1 MFILYFP
8 YRRLNKA
15 TCIFIL
21 VSFCCSICNSV
32 LAVVPEIITQAPNPE
47 GDFNQERFPQPAPSL
62 EPLKPKQQQL
72 QPSPTFTEPP
82 SNLEGDE
89 VKIIINKIQ
98 ITGSTVFDSED
109 FEPIVEQV
117 QGKSVTLAELRK
129 VADAI
134 TELYLA
140 RDYITSRAIL
150 VNQKITDGVVQI
162 RVIEGSLEKI
172 EIEGTQRLQKKYVR
186 SRLLRGGKK
195 PLSNRGLEEQLRL
208 LRFDPNIDNIEA
220 SLLPGSDFGQ
230 SILTVRVT
238 ETEPFQ
244 VDLGVDNY
252 SPPSV
257 GSERL
262 GINTVYRNLMG
273 IGDEVRASYYR
284 STRGGSNIFDFSYR
298 VPLNAKN
305 GTLQL
310 RTAINNNKVVQPP
323 FDAFD
328 IRGESQ
334 LYEISYSQPLI
345 RTPREEF
352 ALSLGFSLQ
361 NGQTFTFAGA
371 TPFGFGPDAEGNSRT
386 RVVKF
391 GQDYVRR
398 DANGAWQIR
407 SLLSLGTGLFDATVN
422 SNPVPDARFFSWLGQ
437 LQRVQRLNKNH
448 LLITQLDLQL
458 TPNGLLPSQQFVV
471 GGGQSL
477 RGYRQNVRAGDNGVR
492 FSIEDRITVGRDASG
507 NPSLQIAPFFD
518 AGVVW
523 NIDDNP
529 NLQPRQ
535 TFLAGVGMGILWQ
548 PIPKLNL
555 KLDYGVPLIEL
566 DDKGNNAQDE
576 GFYFSVGYQL

>member
-1 MFILYFP
+1 M
-8 YRRLNKA
+8 A
-15 TCIFIL
+15 
-21 VSFCCSICNSV
+21 
-32 LAVVPEIITQAPNPE
+32 PELIAQAPNSE
-47 GDFNQERFPQPAPSL
+47 GDLNQERFPQAAPNIQ
-62 EPLKPKQQQL
+62 PLKPLIKPEL
-72 QPSPTFTEPP
+72 QPSTTIKEPFAET
-82 SNLEGDE
+82 SGDRIQ
-89 VKIIINKIQ
+89 VNQIKII
-98 ITGSTVFDSED
+98 GSTVFDSKD
-109 FEPIVEQV
+109 FEPIIRKVE
-117 QGKSVTLAELRK
+117 GKSVTLEQLRK

-134 TELYLA
+134 TELYLK

-150 VNQKITDGVVQI
+150 VNQKITDGIVTI

-172 EIEGTQRLQKKYVR
+172 EIQGNQRLRENYLR
-186 SRLLRGGKK
+186 SRLANAGKK
-195 PLSNRGLEEQLRL
+195 PLSNKTLEEQLRL
-208 LRFDPNIDNIEA
+208 LQFDPNIQNIEA
-220 SLLPGSDFGQ
+220 SLRAGSDFGK
-230 SILTVRVT
+230 SILAVRVT
-238 ETEPFQ
+238 ENKPFTIG
-244 VDLGVDNY
+244 LGIDNY
-252 SPPSV
+252 SPPSL

-262 GINTVYRNLMG
+262 RINTIYRNLMG
-273 IGDEVRASYYR
+273 IGDEVAASYYR

-298 VPLNAKN
+298 VPLNPQN

-310 RTAINNNKVVQPP
+310 RTVINNNKVVQPP
-323 FDAFD
+323 FDDFD

-334 LYEISYSQPLI
+334 LYDISYRQPLI

-398 DANGAWQIR
+398 DVKGAWQIR
-407 SLLSLGTGLFDATVN
+407 SLLSLGTGWFDATIN

-437 LQRVQRLNKNH
+437 LQRVQRLNKNN

-458 TPNGLLPSQQFVV
+458 TPNGLLPSQQFVI
-471 GGGQSL
+471 GGGQSI
-477 RGYRQNVRAGDNGVR
+477 RGYRQNLRAGDNGVR

-507 NPSLQIAPFFD
+507 NPSLQVAPFFD

-523 NIDDNP
+523 NVDDNP
-529 NLQPRQ
+529 NLQPKQ
-535 TFLAGVGMGILWQ
+535 TFLAGAGIGILWQ

-555 KLDYGVPLIEL
+555 KLDYGLPLVDL

>member
-1 MFILYFP
+1 MFKVLYFS

-15 TCIFIL
+15 TFIL
-21 VSFCCSICNSV
+21 IIISSYCSFCNSTV
-32 LAVVPEIITQAPNPE
+32 ATVPKIITQAPNPE
-47 GDFNQERFPQPAPSL
+47 GDFNQERFPQPAPSV
-62 EPLKPKQQQL
+62 EPLQTPQPPL
-72 QPSPTFTEPP
+72 QPSPTFTEPLSNP
-82 SNLEGDE
+82 SSERIT
-89 VKIIINKIQ
+89 VNKIK

-109 FEPIVEQV
+109 FEPIVRPVE
-117 QGKSVTLAELRK
+117 GRSVTLEELKK

-134 TELYLA
+134 TELYLE

-172 EIEGTQRLQKKYVR
+172 EIQGTQSLKQNYVR

-195 PLSNRGLEEQLRL
+195 PLSNRSLEEQLRL
-208 LRFDPNIDNIEA
+208 LRFDPNIQNIEA
-220 SLLPGSDFGQ
+220 SLRPGSDFGK
-230 SILTVRVT
+230 SILAVRVT
-238 ETEPFQ
+238 EAEPFQ
-244 VDLGVDNY
+244 ISLGVDNY

-262 GINTVYRNLMG
+262 GINTVYRNLVG
-273 IGDEVRASYYR
+273 IGDEVAASYYR

-298 VPLNAKN
+298 VPINAKN

-334 LYEISYSQPLI
+334 IYEISYRQPLI
-345 RTPREEF
+345 RTPKEEF
-352 ALSLGFSLQ
+352 ALSVGFSLQ

-371 TPFGFGPDAEGNSRT
+371 TPFGFGPDTEGNSRT
-386 RVVKF
+386 RTIKF
-391 GQDYVRR
+391 GQDYIKR
-398 DANGAWQIR
+398 DVNGAWQIR
-407 SLLSLGTGLFDATVN
+407 SLLSLGTGWFDATIN
-422 SNPVPDARFFSWLGQ
+422 SNPVPDARFFSWLAQ
-437 LQRVQRLNKNH
+437 LQRVQRLDKNN

-458 TPNGLLPSQQFVV
+458 TPNGLLPSQQFVI

-529 NLQPRQ
+529 NQQPKQ

-548 PIPKLNL
+548 ATPRLNI
-555 KLDYGVPLIEL
+555 KLDYGLPLVTL
-566 DDKGNNAQDE
+566 NDKGNNAQDE
-576 GFYFSVGYQL
+576 GFYFSIGYRL

>member
-1 MFILYFP
+1 M
-8 YRRLNKA
+8 
-15 TCIFIL
+15 
-21 VSFCCSICNSV
+21 S
-32 LAVVPEIITQAPNPE
+32 PEVITQVPNPE
-47 GDFNQERFPQPAPSL
+47 GDSNQERFPQSAPI
-62 EPLKPKQQQL
+62 L
-72 QPSPTFTEPP
+72 QPLDSNQKPELQTSPVNTEPILNP
-82 SNLEGDE
+82 SSE
-89 VKIIINKIQ
+89 KIRVNKIQ
-98 ITGSTVFDSED
+98 VTGSTIFSYED
-109 FEPIVEQV
+109 FKSIIEPI
-117 QGKSVTLAELRK
+117 QGKSVTLEELREI
-129 VADAI
+129 ADAI
-134 TELYLA
+134 TQLYLE

-150 VNQKITDGVVQI
+150 VNQTVSDGVIQI

-172 EIEGTQRLQKKYVR
+172 EIQGTRRLKQNYVR
-186 SRLLRGGKK
+186 SRLLRGSRK
-195 PLSNRGLEEQLRL
+195 PFSNRSLEEQLKL
-208 LRFDPNIDNIEA
+208 LQLDPNIDNIEA
-220 SLLPGSDFGQ
+220 SLRPGNDFGK
-230 SILTVRVT
+230 SILSVRVT
-238 ETEPFQ
+238 ETEAFRTS
-244 VDLGVDNY
+244 LGVDNY

-262 GINTVYRNLMG
+262 RLNTVYRNLMG
-273 IGDEVRASYYR
+273 MGDEVAASYYR

-310 RTAINNNKVVQPP
+310 RTTINNNKVVQPP

-352 ALSLGFSLQ
+352 ALSLGFTLQ

-371 TPFGFGPDAEGNSRT
+371 TPFGFGPDAGGNSRT

-398 DANGAWQIR
+398 DSKGAWQIR
-407 SLLSLGTGLFDATVN
+407 SLLSLGTGLFDATIN

-437 LQRVQRLNKNH
+437 LQRVQQLNKSH
-448 LLITQLDLQL
+448 LLITQLDIQL

-492 FSIEDRITVGRDASG
+492 FSIEDRITVARNASG

-518 AGVVW
+518 MGVVW
-523 NIDDNP
+523 NVDDNP
-529 NLQPRQ
+529 NLQPKQ
-535 TFLAGVGMGILWQ
+535 TFLAGLGMGILWQ
-548 PIPKLNL
+548 PIPRLNL
-555 KLDYGVPLIEL
+555 KLDYGLPLVKL
-566 DDKGNNAQDE
+566 DDKGNNAQDQ
-576 GFYFSVGYQL
+576 GFYFSIGYQL

>member
-1 MFILYFP
+1 M
-8 YRRLNKA
+8 
-15 TCIFIL
+15 
-21 VSFCCSICNSV
+21 
-32 LAVVPEIITQAPNPE
+32 
-47 GDFNQERFPQPAPSL
+47 
-62 EPLKPKQQQL
+62 
-72 QPSPTFTEPP
+72 
-82 SNLEGDE
+82 
-89 VKIIINKIQ
+89 
-98 ITGSTVFDSED
+98 
-109 FEPIVEQV
+109 
-117 QGKSVTLAELRK
+117 
-129 VADAI
+129 
-134 TELYLA
+134 
-140 RDYITSRAIL
+140 
-150 VNQKITDGVVQI
+150 
-162 RVIEGSLEKI
+162 
-172 EIEGTQRLQKKYVR
+172 
-186 SRLLRGGKK
+186 
-195 PLSNRGLEEQLRL
+195 
-208 LRFDPNIDNIEA
+208 RFDPNIQNIEA
-220 SLLPGSDFGQ
+220 SLRPGNDFGK
-230 SILTVRVT
+230 SILAVRVT
-238 ETEPFQ
+238 EAEPFQ
-244 VDLGVDNY
+244 MSLGVDNY
-252 SPPSV
+252 SPPTV

-273 IGDEVRASYYR
+273 IGDEVAASYYR

-334 LYEISYSQPLI
+334 IYEISYRQPLI
-345 RTPREEF
+345 RTPKEEF
-352 ALSLGFSLQ
+352 ALSVGFSLQ

-371 TPFGFGPDAEGNSRT
+371 TPFGFGPDTEGNSRT
-386 RVVKF
+386 RTIKF
-391 GQDYVRR
+391 GQDYIKR
-398 DANGAWQIR
+398 DINGAWQIR

-529 NLQPRQ
+529 NQQPRQ

-548 PIPKLNL
+548 PTTRLNL
-555 KLDYGVPLIEL
+555 KLDYGLPLVTL
-566 DDKGNNAQDE
+566 DDKGNNAQDR
-576 GFYFSVGYQL
+576 GFYFSLGYRL